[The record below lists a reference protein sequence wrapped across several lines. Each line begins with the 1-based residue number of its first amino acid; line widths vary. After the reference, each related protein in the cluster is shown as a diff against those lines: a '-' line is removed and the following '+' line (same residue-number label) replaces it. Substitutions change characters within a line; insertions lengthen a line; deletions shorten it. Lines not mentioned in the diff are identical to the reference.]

1 MRRSV
6 ACCVLAIVLVPFARS
21 AALSAQEIP
30 TTTAPLG
37 LCRESA
43 CRIVYD
49 WGGGQSTSS
58 YPSDRRYGTP
68 SDLETMLKSAL
79 TERGFR
85 LRTDG
90 DDAQRIT
97 IRVSMTS
104 AICDEMPG
112 TNTQR
117 DCKTIS
123 DLFVQFAATATNP
136 KPPNALMIRN
146 RCGADRMMNIAQ
158 MARYTADFFA
168 YELAPDKKG
177 LSRAVGR
184 C

>member
-1 MRRSV
+1 MRRSTV
-6 ACCVLAIVLVPFARS
+6 SSALAVVLALFALP
-21 AALSAQEIP
+21 AALAAQDTP
-30 TTTAPLG
+30 APLAPSG

-49 WGGGQSTSS
+49 WGSGQSESL
-58 YPSDRRYGTP
+58 YPTDRRYGTP
-68 SDLETMLKSAL
+68 SDLETMLKTAL
-79 TERGFR
+79 SERGFR
-85 LRTDG
+85 FVASG

-112 TNTQR
+112 TNTKR

-123 DLFVQFAATATNP
+123 DLFVQFGATAMNP
-136 KPPNALMIRN
+136 KPPNAMMIRN

-158 MARYTADFFA
+158 MARYSADVLS

>member
-1 MRRSV
+1 MRRLT
-6 ACCVLAIVLVPFARS
+6 AWCALAIVLALFAPPP
-21 AALSAQEIP
+21 ALSAQETP
-30 TTTAPLG
+30 APLARTG

-49 WGGGQSTSS
+49 WGGGQSSS
-58 YPSDRRYGTP
+58 SLPTDRRYGTP
-68 SDLETMLKSAL
+68 SDLETILKSAL
-79 TERGFR
+79 TERGFL

-104 AICDEMPG
+104 AMCDEMPG

-123 DLFVQFAATATNP
+123 DLFVQFGATATNP
-136 KPPNALMIRN
+136 KPPNAMIVRN
-146 RCGADRMMNIAQ
+146 RCGADRLMNIAQ
-158 MARYTADFFA
+158 MARYTADFLA

>member
-6 ACCVLAIVLVPFARS
+6 ACCALAIVLALFARP
-21 AALSAQEIP
+21 AALSAQETP
-30 TTTAPLG
+30 APPAPAG
-37 LCRESA
+37 LCRASA

-49 WGGGQSTSS
+49 WGGGQSSS
-58 YPSDRRYGTP
+58 SLPTDRRYGTP

-85 LRTDG
+85 LLTDG

-123 DLFVQFAATATNP
+123 DLY
-136 KPPNALMIRN
+136 
-146 RCGADRMMNIAQ
+146 D
-158 MARYTADFFA
+158 D
-168 YELAPDKKG
+168 
-177 LSRAVGR
+177 S
-184 C
+184 

>member
-6 ACCVLAIVLVPFARS
+6 AWSALAIVLALFALP
-21 AALSAQEIP
+21 AALSAQETP
-30 TTTAPLG
+30 APLSTIG

-123 DLFVQFAATATNP
+123 DLMVQFAATATNP
-136 KPPNALMIRN
+136 KPPNAMMIRN
-146 RCGADRMMNIAQ
+146 RCGADRLMNIAQ
-158 MARYTADFFA
+158 MAHYAADFLA